1 MPCHANHQTTVVTP
15 VGWPPRLAVN
25 HESVQVFL
33 ERLDIELCKLGTVV
47 KVSPK
52 RVGLLVMLVQDV

>member
-1 MPCHANHQTTVVTP
+1 MPSHADHEAAVVTP

-33 ERLDIELCKLGTVV
+33 ERLDIELCKLGTIV
-47 KVSPK
+47 KVSPE